1 MRVLDTCASP
11 GGKTTAMA
19 AMAGDRADIV
29 AADVR
34 GARVQLLRETV
45 SASGAQHVRV
55 VQADLEAGLP
65 FGPAFDVVFVDAPCS
80 GLGTVRRD
88 PDIRWRRAEGD
99 LAPLASAQL
108 TMLRHAAEAVRSG
121 GRLVYATCSSEP
133 EENDRVVAS
142 FLAGNSD
149 FTKVDL
155 RADKPAHFD
164 ALAPVLDEARCPA
177 HVPSR
182 TWPRGLLRRR
192 PAPCKIGLFE
202 MQFRNRMWSAGR
214 LFAIAACL
222 VATYLLFAVTA
233 MRVALR
239 VREVPVPDL
248 RNHTVAE
255 ATAQLQD
262 AGLAL
267 TVDQS
272 GRLDPKVPA
281 GRIALQDPAAGAVTR
296 RQRSVRVWM
305 SQGPRI
311 TTIPTLTGESE
322 RAAQLRLQQDGL
334 AVTSLAE
341 VRSSDFPSGTVIAQE
356 PPGSARGTE
365 VALLVNR
372 GERSHNYVMPDLIG
386 VAGSRAVDLL
396 RARGFRVTIVGEL
409 PYPGVPAGIVLR
421 QFPAAGFQIAAGDPI
436 SLEVSR

>member
-1 MRVLDTCASP
+1 
-11 GGKTTAMA
+11 
-19 AMAGDRADIV
+19 
-29 AADVR
+29 
-34 GARVQLLRETV
+34 
-45 SASGAQHVRV
+45 
-55 VQADLEAGLP
+55 
-65 FGPAFDVVFVDAPCS
+65 
-80 GLGTVRRD
+80 
-88 PDIRWRRAEGD
+88 
-99 LAPLASAQL
+99 
-108 TMLRHAAEAVRSG
+108 
-121 GRLVYATCSSEP
+121 
-133 EENDRVVAS
+133 
-142 FLAGNSD
+142 
-149 FTKVDL
+149 
-155 RADKPAHFD
+155 
-164 ALAPVLDEARCPA
+164 
-177 HVPSR
+177 
-182 TWPRGLLRRR
+182 
-192 PAPCKIGLFE
+192 
-202 MQFRNRMWSAGR
+202 MWSAGR

-222 VATYLLFAVTA
+222 LATYVLFAVTG

-248 RNHTVAE
+248 RNHTVTE
-255 ATAQLQD
+255 ATARLQD

-281 GRIALQDPAAGAVTR
+281 GRIALQEPAAGTVTR

-334 AVTSLAE
+334 AVTALAE
-341 VRSSDFPSGTVIAQE
+341 VRSSDFPNGTIIAQE

-372 GERSHNYVMPDLIG
+372 GERSRYYVMPDLIG

-409 PYPGVPAGIVLR
+409 PYPGAPAGIVLR